1 MRADRLVSILL
12 LLQMHGR
19 MSARQLSKRLEVSAR
34 TIHRDMEALGVAGVP
49 VVADRGARGG
59 WSLMPGYGANV
70 SGLNEAEIRALFVAN
85 SPRLLADLQ
94 LDKASDQALVKVL
107 SALPAVSR
115 RGAETAQQRIH
126 IDVSGWRGLSE
137 QVPHLPLLQRAVWD
151 ERRVRMIYGHS
162 ELTLGEHGERTLDP
176 LGLVAKGSAWYL
188 VAAIDGGIR
197 TYRVSRVREAELL
210 DRPFTRPPDFDL
222 AAFWQ
227 QSTSEF
233 RQRLPRFEAVIRTE
247 SIDFLRTMLRYG
259 GIDRIDRDRVHLH
272 FDTPEVARATLLGL
286 GTSVEVLEPA
296 SLREAIVEE
305 ARAVAARG

>member
-19 MSARQLSKRLEVSAR
+19 MSARQLAKRLEVSAR
-34 TIHRDMEALGVAGVP
+34 TIHRDMEALGIAGVP

-59 WSLMPGYGANV
+59 WSLMPGYRANV
-70 SGLNEAEIRALFVAN
+70 SGLNEAEVQALFVGN
-85 SPRLLADLQ
+85 PPRLLADLH

-115 RGAETAQQRIH
+115 RGAELAQQRIH

-137 QVPHLPLLQRAVWD
+137 QVPQLPLLQRAVWE
-151 ERRVRMIYGHS
+151 ERRVRIAYRHG
-162 ELTLGEHGERTLDP
+162 ELALDEHGERTLEP

-188 VAAIDGGIR
+188 VAGIDGGVR
-197 TYRVSRVREAELL
+197 SYRVSRVREAELL
-210 DRPFTRPPDFDL
+210 DEPFTRPPGFDL
-222 AAFWQ
+222 AAFWE
-227 QSTSEF
+227 QSTETF
-233 RQRLPRFEAVIRTE
+233 RQRLPRFEVVIRAE
-247 SIDFLRTMLRYG
+247 SIDLLRTMLRYG
-259 GIDRIDRDRVHLH
+259 GIDRIDGDRIHLH
-272 FDTPEVARATLLGL
+272 FDSPDVARATLLGL

-296 SLREAIVEE
+296 SLREAIVEA